1 MTAVIHAEIG
11 QHVQMV
17 AVDIAQARAVVL
29 GEILAVDIDAAA
41 GYIVLVVVDKTAV
54 RHRDLHVAQPDQR
67 EKHLVGQISDVNL
80 AGLYGRTG
88 LFLHDMFGGDTRENF
103 IGERP
108 FGNLLHGAAQQPEPY
123 TVVAGD
129 AQVDRRLEEQRTAF
143 GVLNRIT
150 PIREV
155 GIASVEHDLPRDV
168 DVFLHVAGP
177 EGCRKG
183 EVLFRGGRGIHA
195 ERLGDTYG
203 RFGRA
208 AELILIEER
217 NHRDAPFRRAVLPG
231 VECEFSVGEGQVFDP
246 CPAFLVP
253 VADREVDARID
264 GRFNGDFVVCCRGG
278 NRQGFGF
285 EDGYTTRPGICE
297 RMNESLASP
306 ESVVAVMT
314 AVRFSVIEVFSE

>member
-1 MTAVIHAEIG
+1 
-11 QHVQMV
+11 
-17 AVDIAQARAVVL
+17 
-29 GEILAVDIDAAA
+29 
-41 GYIVLVVVDKTAV
+41 
-54 RHRDLHVAQPDQR
+54 
-67 EKHLVGQISDVNL
+67 
-80 AGLYGRTG
+80 
-88 LFLHDMFGGDTRENF
+88 MFGGDTRENF

-123 TVVAGD
+123 AVVAGD

-155 GIASVEHDLPRDV
+155 GITAVEHDLSRDV

-217 NHRDAPFRRAVLPG
+217 NHRDAPFRRVVLPG

-285 EDGYTTRPGICE
+285 ETDIRLDGHLRKDERVAGVARERRGRNDGRTLLGHRGILRVGDDHRGAFGALRQVECKPVRVAVEFPRRVRTQDERGGAALGADDDLGLVEMQRRPNSRRRALRRSTRPPYG
-297 RMNESLASP
+297 R
-306 ESVVAVMT
+306 
-314 AVRFSVIEVFSE
+314 